1 MSPDEIQYYR
11 ERAEVEWQCAAQSTN
26 PHAREIHEKLAEL
39 YERLVELDEP
49 ARHGLRLAGGA
60 SATA

>member
-1 MSPDEIQYYR
+1 MSQDEIQYYR
-11 ERAEVEWQCAAQSTN
+11 ERAEVEWKCAANSSN

-39 YERLVELDEP
+39 YERLVEIDEP
-49 ARHGLRLAGGA
+49 AQRGLRMVGSN